1 MILISYRDPFTGQE
15 ARMAEEIIIQPQQ
28 RAWLQHS
35 VLDGYV
41 AAYSDHLHRA
51 RYAPTT
57 RRIYLCCVAHFAHWL
72 TTEHRALSTV
82 SEAAA
87 RRFVAEH
94 LPRCD
99 CPSPVRRSPHDLR
112 AAIAQL
118 LDVLRAEGAIAN
130 DAAPETHLA
139 RELARFEAHIRDVGG
154 LAMNTRQQRCGIVAR
169 FLAGLFQDGPIL
181 IPAIAPAAIQ
191 QFVLENGAE
200 WSAGTIGVIGGYL
213 RFRAMSGEACRGS
226 DGEAVELTR
235 RGDSVTGLLAAIPR
249 AAHWR
254 LASLPEVLSDAEI
267 DELLRSFDPPFRSH
281 RRAFAM
287 LRCLT
292 DLALRCSE
300 VANLRLEDINWIDGT
315 LRLGGTKTR
324 RVDTLPLP
332 DATGAAIAAYLR
344 DERPRTSNRAIFV
357 RHVAPYDTPIDSRVV
372 QRAVQAAYRRCGWKR
387 SRVHIIRHSVASR
400 LLRAGTP
407 MKEIADLL
415 RHRSLDTS
423 AIYTK
428 VDFSRLASVA
438 LPWPGS
444 AS

>member
-1 MILISYRDPFTGQE
+1 
-15 ARMAEEIIIQPQQ
+15 MAEEIIIQPQQ
-28 RAWLQHS
+28 CAWLQHS
-35 VLDGYV
+35 VLHGYV
-41 AAYSDHLHRA
+41 TAYSDHLHRG

-57 RRIYLCCVAHFAHWL
+57 RRIYLCCVAHFAYWL
-72 TTEHRALSTV
+72 TSERHALSAV
-82 SEAAA
+82 SEAAV

-94 LPRCD
+94 LPRCE
-99 CPSPVRRSPHDLR
+99 CPYPVRRNPHDLR
-112 AAIAQL
+112 AALAQL
-118 LDVLRAEGAIAN
+118 LDVLRAEGAIAS
-130 DAAPETHLA
+130 DSGPVSHLE
-139 RELARFEAHIRDVGG
+139 REMACFEAHMRDAGG
-154 LAMNTRQQRCGIVAR
+154 LALNTRYQRCGIVAR
-169 FLAGLFQDGPIL
+169 FLGGLFQTGPIL
-181 IPAIAPAAIQ
+181 IPAIEPTAIR
-191 QFVLENGAE
+191 QFVLGNGAE
-200 WSAGTIGVIGGYL
+200 WSAGTIRVIGGAIGGYL
-213 RFRAMSGEACRGS
+213 RFRALA
-226 DGEAVELTR
+226 
-235 RGDSVTGLLAAIPR
+235 GDRVTELLAAIPR

-292 DLALRCSE
+292 DLGLRCSE
-300 VANLRLEDINWIDGT
+300 VANLRLEDINWMDGT

-332 DATGAAIAAYLR
+332 AATGAAIAAYLR

-357 RHVAPYDTPIDSRVV
+357 RHVAPYDTPIDSGVV
-372 QRAVQAAYRRCGWKR
+372 QRAVRAAYKRCGWKR

-407 MKEIADLL
+407 MKEIADVL

>member
-1 MILISYRDPFTGQE
+1 
-15 ARMAEEIIIQPQQ
+15 MAEEIIIQPQQ

-35 VLDGYV
+35 VLQGYV
-41 AAYSDHLHRA
+41 TAYSEHLHRG

-72 TTEHRALSTV
+72 TTEQHALSEV
-82 SEAAA
+82 SEAAV
-87 RRFVAEH
+87 RRFVADH

-99 CPSPVRRSPHDLR
+99 CPHPVRRNTHDLR
-112 AAIAQL
+112 AALAQL
-118 LDVLRAEGAIAN
+118 LDVLRAEGAIA
-130 DAAPETHLA
+130 DDDAPETHLA
-139 RELARFEAHIRDVGG
+139 RELARFDAHMRDAGG
-154 LAMNTRQQRCGIVAR
+154 LALNTRQQRCGIVAW
-169 FLAGLFQDGPIL
+169 FLAGLFQAGPIL
-181 IPAIAPAAIQ
+181 VSAIEPMAIR
-191 QFVLENGAE
+191 QFVLGNGAE
-200 WSAGTIGVIGGYL
+200 WSAGTIGVIGGAIGGYL
-213 RFRAMSGEACRGS
+213 RFRALA
-226 DGEAVELTR
+226 
-235 RGDSVTGLLAAIPR
+235 GDRVTELLAAIPR

-292 DLALRCSE
+292 DLGLRCGE
-300 VANLRLEDINWIDGT
+300 VANLRLEDIDWNYGT
-315 LRLGGTKTR
+315 LRLGGTKAR

-332 DATGAAIAAYLR
+332 AATGAAIAAYLR

-357 RHVAPYDTPIDSRVV
+357 RHVAPYDTPIASGVV
-372 QRAVQAAYRRCGWKR
+372 QRAVRAAYKRCGWKR

-407 MKEIADLL
+407 MKEIADVL

-428 VDFSRLASVA
+428 VDFSRLAAVA
-438 LPWPGS
+438 LPWPGR